1 MPQSATGSTTHVC
14 QIQCTL
20 EAEGLLVWAGPGC
33 SMSNNG
39 VLQAKLPED
48 KECLRFSIT
57 DFQTNQGRYEVKAR
71 SAFGGELLTSWDR
84 TMTGEHWSPPLM
96 REPKTP
102 PVEEYTV
109 EVALVIEVYGP
120 ISADSPTGP
129 KAGEVR
135 PPTTVVIR
143 SRLGDP

>member
-1 MPQSATGSTTHVC
+1 MPQSASGSTTHVC
-14 QIQCTL
+14 QVQCTL
-20 EAEGLLVWAGPGC
+20 EAGEILVWAGPGC
-33 SMSNNG
+33 SMSNG

-57 DFQTNQGRYEVKAR
+57 DFQTNQGHYEVKAR
-71 SAFGGELLTSWDR
+71 SAFGGGSLTLWD
-84 TMTGEHWSPPLM
+84 TPTTGEHWSPPLM

-120 ISADSPTGP
+120 ILANSPAGQ
-129 KAGEVR
+129 KAGEVK